1 MNFWSGFSSVFVA
14 STISLV
20 NVQSAFAQVIQI
32 TGIQFNRTSNGVEAI
47 LQTSSGVLPNI
58 QPVTENQSLIFDIP
72 NAQLN
77 LPENIPPEQIN
88 PVPGIQR
95 ISLTTLDSNTV
106 RLTIVGETNT
116 PKGEYQLSPQGLV
129 FSITPGAVASL
140 EPEEIELV
148 VTATRTA
155 EDINKVPRSI
165 TVINREQLEIQS
177 RITPDLGTTL
187 SQLVPGLAP
196 STQSASNFG
205 QSLRGRNIL
214 VIIDGVPQSTSRN
227 VFRDLRTIDP
237 SAIERI
243 EVLRGPSAIYGDGAT
258 GGIVNITTRR
268 PTNDKLTLRTE
279 VGTSASFTNFSDSLG
294 YFAQQS
300 VSGNEGPIDYLV
312 SATFSGTGGFF
323 DAGGNRI
330 PPDPNGQGGI
340 ADTNSMN
347 FLGKVGWRPSEN
359 QRLEF
364 SFNYF
369 QDTQNTDFTTDP
381 SVDEFPNRRRARAL
395 RGLNLDEQ
403 QATRNT
409 QVNLQYRHD
418 DLLGSKLQAQ
428 AYYRN
433 YFTRFFPFDARD
445 FAGFGNDIIQSR
457 IESDKFGARVQV
469 DTPLFN
475 QGAARLLWGADYFF
489 EDTVQPVST
498 FDEAAFDASGGL
510 RYRKRGNRIWA
521 PPIELSSLGLFAQ
534 FNWNINDRVIL
545 NGGLRYETAG
555 INVDNYTTL
564 SGNNIRGGN
573 LDYNELL
580 FNAGIV
586 YFPIPEVNV
595 FFNFSQGFSL
605 ADVGRVLR
613 SASADLSI
621 RDINP
626 EPQKVNN
633 FELGVRGQW
642 RNIQASLSGFY
653 NQSDLGS
660 TFDADLNVIRA
671 PEYIYGIEAT
681 IDTKLNDRWLLG
693 GTLSWTEGRID
704 IGDDGS
710 YTDLDGF
717 RIPPLKLTAYVQHQ
731 TTSRWSNRLQFLYSG
746 GRNPEGDGYGLEEVN
761 NYFTADYLSIIKVGP
776 GTLTIGVQNLFN
788 SLYFPIVSQIQGI
801 NSSNAAAQGTT
812 ISVRYSF
819 TW

>member
-1 MNFWSGFSSVFVA
+1 MNFWSGFSSIFVA
-14 STISLV
+14 SAVSLV
-20 NVQSAFAQVIQI
+20 NVQSVFAQVIQI
-32 TGIQFNRTSNGVEAI
+32 TGIEFNRTPNGVEAI
-47 LQTSSGVLPNI
+47 LQTTSGVIPNI
-58 QPVTENQSLIFDIP
+58 QPVSENQSLIFDIP

-77 LPENIPPEQIN
+77 LPENVPAEQIN

-95 ISLTTLDSNTV
+95 ISLTNLDSNTV
-106 RLTIVGETNT
+106 RLTIVGENNT
-116 PKGEYQLSPQGLV
+116 PKAEYQLTPQGLA
-129 FSITPGAVASL
+129 FNIFPGTVSRL

-155 EDINKVPRSI
+155 ENINNVPRSI
-165 TVINREQLEIQS
+165 TVITREEVELQS
-177 RITPDLGTTL
+177 RITPDLGSIL
-187 SQLVPGLAP
+187 GQLVPGLAP

-237 SAIERI
+237 SVIERI

-258 GGIVNITTRR
+258 GGIVNITTRQPSNER
-268 PTNDKLTLRTE
+268 LTLRTE
-279 VGTSASFTNFSDSLG
+279 VGVNASLTNFSDSLG
-294 YFAQQS
+294 YFAQQT
-300 VSGNEGPIDYLV
+300 VSGNEGQIDYLV

-330 PPDPNGQGGI
+330 PPDPNGQGGL
-340 ADTNSMN
+340 ADTDSMN
-347 FLGKVGWRPSEN
+347 FLGKVGWRPDED

-369 QDTQNTDFTTDP
+369 QDVQDTDYTTDP
-381 SVDEFPNRRRARAL
+381 RVDEFPNRRRARAL
-395 RGLNLDEQ
+395 RGLELDEQ
-403 QATRNT
+403 QGTRNA

-418 DLLGSKLQAQ
+418 NLLGSRLQAQ

-445 FAGFGNDIIQSR
+445 FTGFGNDIIQSR
-457 IESDKFGARVQV
+457 IESEKFGGRLQI

-475 QGAARLLWGADYFF
+475 QGAARLLWGADYYF
-489 EDTVQPVST
+489 EDSVQPVST
-498 FDEAAFDASGGL
+498 FDEAAFDASNGL
-510 RYRKRGNRIWA
+510 VYRKRGERIWA

-534 FNWNINDRVIL
+534 FNWNIRDRVIL
-545 NGGLRYETAG
+545 NGGIRYETAG
-555 INVDNYTTL
+555 INVDDYTTL
-564 SGNNIRGGN
+564 SGNNIRGGD

-586 YFPIPEVNV
+586 YFPRPDLNV

-613 SASADLSI
+613 SASANLSVEE
-621 RDINP
+621 INP

-633 FELGVRGQW
+633 YEIGVRGQW
-642 RNIQASLSGFY
+642 RNIQASVAGFY

-681 IDTKLNDRWLLG
+681 IDTKISDRLLIG
-693 GTLSWTEGRID
+693 GSLSWIEGKID
-704 IGDDGS
+704 IGDDGD

-746 GRNPEGDGYGLEEVN
+746 GRDPEGDGYSLEEVN
-761 NYFTADYLSIIKVGP
+761 SYFTADYLSIIKVGP
-776 GTLTIGVQNLFN
+776 GTLTFGVQNLFN
-788 SLYFPIVSQIQGI
+788 TQYFPIVSQIQGI